1 MFESIRKNKEKGGS
15 MLGVHVGLQPVLI
28 QEYNDTFE
36 LIVVEVK
43 VADRD
48 VRVISGYGPQE
59 NWDLEERTPFY
70 NSLEEEISAAEL
82 QGRSVI
88 IAMDANAKLGPELV
102 PGDPYEKSPN
112 GSLLSVIMERHAL
125 CVVNGTVEKREGLIT
140 REKRTTLGL
149 KQSVIDFVIVS
160 SDLIEHIESIHVD
173 EKRIHVLTKNVKNKN
188 GLECIQSDHN
198 LIQTMLRLR
207 WSPQECKVVEVFKY
221 NDKEAKEKFKKL
233 TTDTKQLSSIVDKDK
248 PLDIVTKQ
256 LLKRINGFVHECFS
270 KVKLTDKPNKDLER
284 LYNKRTVLRTKS
296 DAESK
301 KQLESVESELCK
313 KYSEVMFQ
321 KIMTEV
327 KGMEDSE
334 DGGFNSGRLWK
345 LKKKLSPKVSD
356 PPTVNS

>member
-1 MFESIRKNKEKGGS
+1 
-15 MLGVHVGLQPVLI
+15 
-28 QEYNDTFE
+28 
-36 LIVVEVK
+36 
-43 VADRD
+43 
-48 VRVISGYGPQE
+48 
-59 NWDLEERTPFY
+59 
-70 NSLEEEISAAEL
+70 
-82 QGRSVI
+82 
-88 IAMDANAKLGPELV
+88 
-102 PGDPYEKSPN
+102 
-112 GSLLSVIMERHAL
+112 
-125 CVVNGTVEKREGLIT
+125 
-140 REKRTTLGL
+140 
-149 KQSVIDFVIVS
+149 
-160 SDLIEHIESIHVD
+160 
-173 EKRIHVLTKNVKNKN
+173 
-188 GLECIQSDHN
+188 
-198 LIQTMLRLR
+198 MLRLR
-207 WSPQECKVVEVFKY
+207 WSPKECKVVEVFKY

-356 PPTVNS
+356 PPTAMINSVGKLITSEDDIKAEAIKHYKNVFKEREISKDMKDFQVAREKLCDDRLNIVSRNKRPEWSISDVTNVLKCAKIFENREIKRPLPVTQ